1 MAVSYF
7 FGETMVGTDE
17 IAEKSSMGMFSKFN
31 KSVSKGLDDTIKF
44 RDGIVNTSE
53 VNNNSNLD
61 LPDRIP
67 IGVGKPLCME
77 ILCLYTGD
85 VPGGI
90 FNRKKDLLVVS
101 GVRATSTHD
110 EAPRAINQLVKKIE
124 DNQYI
129 QPSAFAQG
137 SPIIYY
143 TTAVDVS
150 TVLCSIEM
158 IVDSFPEQTFNNISG
173 LLEKTAGIPLFFTK
187 SMYLLAGSTIIK
199 MAGELG
205 KALFESQPFMKDNIP
220 LYFDDPNMPI
230 ANARLALIH
239 NENEAHLLQEFIP
252 GFINT
257 AGEIRRAL
265 VHKVTKEEYK
275 GKAPYIL
282 LSIDGRN
289 KDHELS
295 KFTPKLAT
303 AAILEKFYGSNVE
316 TKSIE
321 ILETAMLLYNDLNYF
336 NKAKKLEEDLKN
348 ITPNST
354 EYKKAKELLAAYK
367 ANIQNEQFKL

>member
-1 MAVSYF
+1 
-7 FGETMVGTDE
+7 MVGTDE

-44 RDGIVNTSE
+44 RDGIVSTSE
-53 VNNNSNLD
+53 VNNNSKLD
-61 LPDRIP
+61 LPDRMP
-67 IGVGKPLCME
+67 IGIGKPMCME

-85 VPGGI
+85 APG
-90 FNRKKDLLVVS
+90 RKKDLLVVS
-101 GVRATSTHD
+101 GVRAASTHD

-143 TTAVDVS
+143 ATAVDVN
-150 TVLCSIEM
+150 TVLCSVEM
-158 IVDSFPEQTFNNISG
+158 IVESFPDHIFDNISG
-173 LLEKTAGIPLFFTK
+173 LLKKAAGIPLFFTK
-187 SMYLLAGSTIIK
+187 SMYLLAGSDIIN
-199 MAGELG
+199 MAKELG
-205 KALFESQPFMKDNIP
+205 KALFESQPFMKSNIP
-220 LYFDDPNMPI
+220 LYFDSPDMPV

-239 NENEAHLLQEFIP
+239 NENEAHLLKEYTP
-252 GFINT
+252 GLINT
-257 AGEIRRAL
+257 GGTVRRAL
-265 VHKVTKEEYK
+265 VHKDTKQEYR

-289 KDHELS
+289 RDHELS
-295 KFTPKLAT
+295 KFTPRAAT
-303 AAILEKFYGSNVE
+303 ASILEKFYGSNVE
-316 TKSIE
+316 KKSIE
-321 ILETAMLLYNDLNYF
+321 IIETAMLLYNDLNYF
-336 NKAKKLEEDLKN
+336 NKAKKLEEDLKKL
-348 ITPNST
+348 IPNST